1 MRKLMLML
9 AQCLLLA
16 GCTGLPQPREMGEMA
31 LLRTV
36 GVDGGREE
44 VFLTGST
51 GSRASGM
58 EGEKE
63 DALILR
69 GVGASLP
76 AAAFSLQQKSDRTVF
91 FGYVDNLLLGTQ
103 PGNIPDVLNW
113 FAQDGEL
120 GLGAK
125 IWLLREATAA
135 DAMEAGGE
143 GGVEGRLSALELD
156 GKLGRAPMSRTVG
169 EVYIALLD
177 RGCAYAPALAA
188 GEELAPAGY
197 GILRE
202 GEVVGY
208 LEGTAARGLE
218 LLAEDP
224 TAEIIE
230 VSLPD
235 NRVSLSLTGGQLDCR
250 PVFEEGEL
258 ICLELTA
265 RVEAKAEQWQKRPTA
280 SERSELC
287 AAAGGQLKSCLEE
300 ALALL
305 QGWGTDCVGIGSRT
319 ALAAPRYWG
328 ELEENWPSIFRT
340 LVCEVEVEVSLN

>member
-36 GVDGGREE
+36 GVDGGQEE
-44 VFLTGST
+44 VSLTAST
-51 GSRASGM
+51 GSRVSGV

-63 DALILR
+63 GALIIR
-69 GVGASLP
+69 GTGASLP
-76 AAAFSLQQKSDRTVF
+76 AAAFALQQKSDRTVF
-91 FGYVDNLLLGTQ
+91 FGYVDNLLLGAQ

-125 IWLLREATAA
+125 LWLLRGITAGEA
-135 DAMEAGGE
+135 MQAGGE

-156 GKLGRAPMSRTVG
+156 GKLGRAPMTRTVG

-177 RGCAYAPALAA
+177 RGCAYAPALAM
-188 GEELAPAGY
+188 GEELIPAGY
-197 GILRE
+197 GVLRE

-208 LEGTAARGLE
+208 LEGIAARGLE

-230 VSLPD
+230 VSLPG
-235 NRVSLSLTGGQLDCR
+235 NRVCLSLTGGQLDCR
-250 PVFEEGEL
+250 PVFEDGEL
-258 ICLELTA
+258 VRLELTA
-265 RVEAKAEQWQKRPTA
+265 RVEAKAEQWQRRPTA
-280 SERSELC
+280 VERVALC
-287 AAAGGQLKSCLEE
+287 EAAGAELKGCLEE
-300 ALALL
+300 ALTLL
-305 QGWGTDCVGIGSRT
+305 RGWGADCVGIGSRT